1 MSDIIIKHGFQ
12 PVYKNFNVPNNKG
25 KKLFESKHVVNVQ
38 EIKSKN
44 GLSRVVGYVIRQTS
58 VTNNPWKVTF
68 DVSFYKL
75 CKFF

>member
-12 PVYKNFNVPNNKG
+12 PVYTNFNVANNKG
-25 KKLFESKHVVNVQ
+25 KQLFESKHVVNVQ

-68 DVSFYKL
+68 DVSF
-75 CKFF
+75 